1 MRSIQRRLSLGLVSV
16 LLVAGLV
23 VGQVSLW
30 LFETG
35 LQRYLESGLQND
47 SENLL
52 IALSRGPQG
61 LQLDERRLA
70 PAYQRP
76 FSGHTSV
83 LSLGT
88 STGGLDPSGTVN
100 CPRQPS
106 QG

>member
-30 LFETG
+30 LFENG
-35 LQRYLESGLQND
+35 LQRYLESGLKND

-61 LQLDERRLA
+61 
-70 PAYQRP
+70 
-76 FSGHTSV
+76 
-83 LSLGT
+83 
-88 STGGLDPSGTVN
+88 
-100 CPRQPS
+100 
-106 QG
+106 

>member
-61 LQLDERRLA
+61 YNWMSDVW
-70 PAYQRP
+70 RP
-76 FSGHTSV
+76 LISVRFPDITSV

>member
-16 LLVAGLV
+16 LLIAGLV

-30 LFETG
+30 LFENG

-61 LQLDERRLA
+61 LQLDERRLS

-76 FSGHTSV
+76 FSGHYFSIEFGDTHWRSRS
-83 LSLGT
+83 LSKIGRAH
-88 STGGLDPSGTVN
+88 V
-100 CPRQPS
+100 
-106 QG
+106 